1 MRGVTMAILTIV
13 ILASVIIPI
22 HGTDADTPARL
33 YFFNTDNEC
42 IAEVILIPGEPL
54 DGADIPFIAYKEW
67 YDDDAQKVFAGRA
80 FDSGDYIIRPY
91 DAGNPPTKP
100 STDNSPDYTVPIIAG
115 AVILVAIGA
124 VACFFIFKK

>member
-42 IAEVILIPGEPL
+42 IAEVI
-54 DGADIPFIAYKEW
+54 DIPFIAYKEW

-100 STDNSPDYTVPIIAG
+100 STDNGPDYTVPIIAG